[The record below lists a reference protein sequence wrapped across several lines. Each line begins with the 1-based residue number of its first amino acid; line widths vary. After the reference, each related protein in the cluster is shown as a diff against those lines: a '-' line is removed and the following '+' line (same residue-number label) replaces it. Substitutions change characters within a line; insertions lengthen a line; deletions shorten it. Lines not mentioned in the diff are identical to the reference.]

1 MHDLADSPALAGPQQ
16 MRPSTVITLLAALTV
31 AMSAAFMTVGAAG
44 HWAFVLPLRAQK
56 LAGLLLI
63 GYAVAVS
70 TVLFQTIT
78 QNRILTPSI
87 MGFDAL
93 YVLIQTLLAF
103 TIGFVRAN
111 AIDPHLRFAV
121 ETLVMVG
128 AAAVLYRWLFTG
140 GRQDLMFLALAG
152 IVFGALLRSLS
163 SFLQRVL
170 DPGEFAVLQ
179 DRFFASFNLIDS
191 SLLSIAAVLVLGVS
205 VVGWRMRH
213 SFDVLVL
220 GRETAINLGVDYRRT
235 VRSILMLIA
244 ILVSVSTAL
253 VGPVTFFGLLVAN
266 LAYRF
271 VGNARHALM
280 LPAAALVA
288 MICLVGGQFV
298 LERLFG
304 FDTSLSIVIEFFGGI
319 AFIILIMRRTR

>member
-1 MHDLADSPALAGPQQ
+1 M
-16 MRPSTVITLLAALTV
+16 VIVLLATLTV
-31 AMSAAFMTVGAAG
+31 AISAAFMTLGVEGR
-44 HWAFVLPLRAQK
+44 WAFVLPLRAQK

-93 YVLIQTLLAF
+93 YVLIQTLVAF

-111 AIDPHLRFAV
+111 TIDPYLRFAV

-128 AAAVLYRWLFTG
+128 AAASLYRWLFAG
-140 GRQDLMFLALAG
+140 GRRDLMFLALPG
-152 IVFGALLRSLS
+152 IVFGGLLRSLS

-179 DRFFASFNLIDS
+179 DRLFASFNLIDA
-191 SLLSIAAVLVLGVS
+191 SLLSIAAGLVLGVS
-205 VVGWRMRH
+205 VIGWRMRH

-220 GRETAINLGVDYRRT
+220 GRETAINLGIDYPRT
-235 VRSILMLIA
+235 VRVILMLIA
-244 ILVSVSTAL
+244 VLVSVSTAL
-253 VGPVTFFGLLVAN
+253 VGPATFFGLLAAN
-266 LAYRF
+266 LAYRL
-271 VGNARHALM
+271 VGDARHALM
-280 LPAAALVA
+280 LPASALVA
-288 MICLVGGQFV
+288 MIWLVGGQFV

-319 AFIILIMRRTR
+319 TFIILIMQRAR

>member
-1 MHDLADSPALAGPQQ
+1 MAEFQE
-16 MRPSTVITLLAALTV
+16 MRPGMVIILLVILTIIASV
-31 AMSAAFMTVGAAG
+31 AFMTVGAGG
-44 HWAFVLPLRAQK
+44 HWSFVLPLRAQK

-63 GYAVAVS
+63 GYAMAVS

-93 YVLIQTLLAF
+93 YVLIQTLVAF
-103 TIGFVRAN
+103 TIGYVHGA
-111 AIDPHLRFAV
+111 AINPYLRFAV
-121 ETLVMVG
+121 ETFVMVSS
-128 AAAVLYRWLFTG
+128 AALLYHWLFAG
-140 GRQDLMFLALAG
+140 GRRDLMFLALAG
-152 IVFGALLRSLS
+152 LVFGGLLRSLS
-163 SFLQRVL
+163 NFLQRVI

-179 DRFFASFNLIDS
+179 DRLFASFNLIDS
-191 SLLSIAAVLVLGVS
+191 SLLSIAAILVFSVS
-205 VVGWRMRH
+205 VIGWRMRR

-220 GRETAINLGVDYRRT
+220 GRDSAINLGIDYTRT
-235 VRSILMLIA
+235 VRTILMIIA

-280 LPAAALVA
+280 LPASALTA
-288 MICLVGGQFV
+288 MICLVGGQLV

-304 FDTSLSIVIEFFGGI
+304 FNTSLSIVIEFFGGI
-319 AFIILIMRRTR
+319 AFIILIMQRAR